1 MRHLDR
7 TAQALALV
15 LPVTLIHGRGLA
27 EAIVIALAT
36 LFLARSALAR
46 DWTWLRRPWVRI
58 ALAWWA
64 WLLLCSAQQGWESA
78 AQAAGVLR
86 FLLLTAALEHWV
98 LADARTRLWLARIL
112 RLAAAYLAAQS
123 LLQFATGR
131 NLFGFPRSG
140 DGELTGPYRNPRAGA
155 PFSRLLFPAILPPI
169 ARWLPR
175 SGLHRPS
182 LSQAAGLALLPLAVA
197 TMVLIGQRMP
207 LLLTGLGLLTTGLL
221 LPRLRP
227 LVLGA
232 ILAATILLAATPLVS
247 PPTFTR
253 LVTKFT
259 TQMESFPESHYGLIA
274 ARALAIAEAHPVL
287 GAGFDG
293 FRRDCPDPAYFD
305 GWRTNGRLPNAP
317 LRNDGGGAGICVQHP
332 HNFYLQALV
341 EGGVPGLLLFAVLAL
356 AWLARLARGLCRH
369 PDPLRTGLFTA
380 ALIQL
385 WPLASTTAFTSM
397 PLAGIFF
404 VLLALGLAEA
414 NALVPAPAPAN
425 IGRTKGVAGMSFP
438 HGAEHQGTGS

>member
-1 MRHLDR
+1 MTYLDR
-7 TAQALALV
+7 TAQALALI

-27 EAIVIALAT
+27 EAIVITLAA
-36 LFLARSALAR
+36 LFLARSALTR

-64 WLLLCSAQQGWESA
+64 WLLLCSSRQGWANATWANATWDSA
-78 AQAAGVLR
+78 AQAAGVVR
-86 FLLLTAALEHWV
+86 FLLLTAAMEHWV
-98 LADARTRLWLARIL
+98 LAHAQTRLWLARIL

-131 NLFGFPRSG
+131 NLYGFPRSG

-155 PFSRLLFPAILPPI
+155 PLSRLLFPAILPLI
-169 ARWLPR
+169 VRWLAQPPWWR
-175 SGLHRPS
+175 L
-182 LSQAAGLALLPLAVA
+182 AGLVLLPLSVA

-207 LLLTGLGLLTTGLL
+207 LLLTGLGLLTTALL

-232 ILAATILLAATPLVS
+232 ALVASLLLAATPLVS

-259 TQMESFPESHYGLIA
+259 AQMESFPESHYGLIA
-274 ARALAIAEAHPVL
+274 ARALVIAEAHPTL

-293 FRRDCPDPAYFD
+293 FRRDCPDPAYFQ
-305 GWRTNGRLPNAP
+305 GWRSQT
-317 LRNDGGGAGICVQHP
+317 DGGGAEICVQHP

-341 EGGVPGLLLFAVLAL
+341 EGGIPGLALFSLLAL
-356 AWLARLARGLCRH
+356 AWLTRLARHLWRH
-369 PDPLRTGLFTA
+369 PDPLRAGLFAA

-397 PLAGIFF
+397 PLAGLFF
-404 VLLALGLAEA
+404 VLLGLGLAEA
-414 NALVPAPAPAN
+414 NALVPAQASAN
-425 IGRTKGVAGMSFP
+425 IRASKEAAVMSLP
-438 HGAEHQGTGS
+438 AADYRAPPP

>member
-1 MRHLDR
+1 MKVLDR
-7 TAQALALV
+7 IAQALILL
-15 LPVTLIHGRGLA
+15 LPITLIHGRGLA
-27 EAIVIALAT
+27 EAIVIALSA
-36 LFLARSALAR
+36 LFLARSALQK
-46 DWTWLRRPWVRI
+46 DWTWFRRLWVRI

-64 WLLLCSAQQGWESA
+64 WLLLCSARQGWDSTV
-78 AQAAGVLR
+78 QAMGLAR

-98 LADARTRLWLARIL
+98 LRPAPTRLWLARIL
-112 RLAAAYLAAQS
+112 RLAAAYLAAQA

-131 NLFGFPRSG
+131 NLYGLPRSG

-155 PFSRLLFPAILPPI
+155 PLSRLLFPAILPPI
-169 ARWLPR
+169 ARWTAHP
-175 SGLHRPS
+175 GLQRV
-182 LSQAAGLALLPLAVA
+182 AGLALLPASVA

-207 LLLTGLGLLTTGLL
+207 LLLTGLGLVTTGLL

-232 ILAATILLAATPLVS
+232 VLAASLLLAATPIVS

-259 TQMESFPESHYGLIA
+259 SQMEAFPESHYGQIA
-274 ARALAIAEAHPVL
+274 ARALAIAQAKPLL

-305 GWRTNGRLPNAP
+305 GWRLGNRPN
-317 LRNDGGGAGICVQHP
+317 NDGGGADICVQHP
-332 HNFYLQALV
+332 HNYYLQALV
-341 EGGVPGLLLFAVLAL
+341 EGGIPGLLLFTALAL
-356 AWLARLARGLCRH
+356 AWLTRLSRGLWHH
-369 PDPLRTGLFTA
+369 PDPLRAGLFTA

-397 PLAGIFF
+397 PLAGLFF
-404 VLLALGLAEA
+404 VLLSLGLAETGTLGLA
-414 NALVPAPAPAN
+414 ETGTLVPIPSPAN
-425 IGRTKGVAGMSFP
+425 IVR
-438 HGAEHQGTGS
+438 